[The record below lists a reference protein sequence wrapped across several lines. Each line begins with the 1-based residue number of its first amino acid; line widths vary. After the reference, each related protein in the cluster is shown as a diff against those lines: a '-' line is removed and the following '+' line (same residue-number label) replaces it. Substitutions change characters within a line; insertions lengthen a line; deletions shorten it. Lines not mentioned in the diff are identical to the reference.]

1 MTRFKS
7 KLHVFLAVVIAAA
20 VIGAGY
26 AAFLDY
32 VLRSD
37 LSAHSFLRGAL
48 RGTIVGAIVLVF
60 ESALTASRL
69 GHALR
74 RAPFL
79 VSLLLRAFVTTLA
92 LMAAIFISRMIFSTR
107 GHPMEQWLETG
118 LYRDFVFVSF
128 IAFAI
133 HFVLQTRRIVGGKI
147 LTYFLLGRYNQPVVE
162 HRIFMLL
169 DIVGSTAIAQRLG
182 ETEALK
188 LVTRFFFDI
197 AEPIDRFGGETDI
210 YVGDE
215 IVVSWPLADP
225 SRNGRCLECYKA
237 IRSVIAA
244 NENQYVERFGETPR
258 FRVGLHGG
266 PIAAGECGDNKRQV
280 VYIGDTIN
288 VTKRLQ
294 EACRDYDQ
302 ELLISGD
309 LLDNMDLPEGL
320 CSEYVGTSVLRGR
333 NTATRFFTICECG
346 AMSKQRKNEPAPAA

>member
-7 KLHVFLAVVIAAA
+7 KLNIFLVVIIAAA

-37 LSAHSFLRGAL
+37 LSANSFVRGAL
-48 RGTIVGAIVLVF
+48 RGIIVGTIVLVF
-60 ESALTASRL
+60 EFALAASRI
-69 GHALR
+69 GQALR

-79 VSLLLRAFVTTLA
+79 VSLVLRALATTLA

-107 GHPMEQWLETG
+107 GHPMEQWLESG

-169 DIVGSTAIAQRLG
+169 DIVESTAIAQRLG

-215 IVVSWPLADP
+215 IVVSWPMTDR

-244 NENQYVERFGETPR
+244 NESRYVERFGEAPR

-288 VTKRLQ
+288 VAKRLQ

-309 LLDNMDLPEGL
+309 LLNNLDLPEGL
-320 CSEYVGTSVLRGR
+320 RSEKVGTSILRGR
-333 NTATRFFTICECG
+333 NTETRFFTIRECG
-346 AMSKQRKNEPAPAA
+346 AMSKPRAIDFNSVD